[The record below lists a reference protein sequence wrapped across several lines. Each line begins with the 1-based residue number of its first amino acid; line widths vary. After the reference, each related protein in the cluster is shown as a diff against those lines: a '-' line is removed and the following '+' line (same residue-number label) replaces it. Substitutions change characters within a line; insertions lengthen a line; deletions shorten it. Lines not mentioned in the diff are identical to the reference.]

1 VIALSPSTLTV
12 TEEPISTITLKRAHC
27 LDIAGKHALTDT
39 FLALA
44 ERRDLR
50 ALILAADHAA
60 AWLVDVA
67 ELAEMS
73 PGAARAFSSAGHRL
87 ADAIGALPVPVIAAV
102 DGPALGGGCELVLAC
117 DLALAGVNARFGQIE
132 AMGGVLPAFG
142 ATWRLG
148 ERVGRQRAFAMMATA
163 EVLEPA
169 AAKTA
174 GLVLDTVPSANL
186 LVAAYA
192 LAERVARASRQSVAA
207 IKRVTRA
214 GVHLPPAAIAA
225 LEEETFAALFGTD
238 DQRQRMRTFLGQQ
251 ANIPKEPQ

>member
-1 VIALSPSTLTV
+1 MNPSTLTV
-12 TEEPISTITLKRAHC
+12 TEEPIATITLKRAHC
-27 LDIAGKHALTDT
+27 LDVAGKHALTDA

-44 ERRDLR
+44 EQHELR
-50 ALILAADHAA
+50 AGILAADHPA

-73 PGAARAFSSAGHRL
+73 PAAARAFSRAGHRL
-87 ADAIGALPVPVIAAV
+87 ADAIAALPVPVIAAV

-117 DLALAGVNARFGQIE
+117 DLALAGASACFGQIE

-142 ATWRLG
+142 GTWRLA
-148 ERVGRQRAFAMMATA
+148 ERVGRQRAFAMMTTA
-163 EVLEPA
+163 EVLNPS
-169 AAKTA
+169 AAKAA
-174 GLVLDTVPSANL
+174 GLILDAVPSANL

-225 LEEETFAALFGTD
+225 LEQETFAGLFGTD
-238 DQRQRMRTFLGQQ
+238 DQRQRMQSFLARQ
-251 ANIPKEPQ
+251 ATIPEEMHS